1 MIRQVLR
8 VSATSLA
15 ALPQRWGASLVVVL
29 GMAGVVGV
37 MVALLAMGEG
47 FRQTFASAGSPKRV
61 IVLKS
66 ADDSGTTSAITREQ
80 LPLVMD
86 LPGFAR
92 DADGK
97 PLTVGTKFMTSE
109 LRDRSGVEVGVVL
122 RGVTGQAWKLWPE
135 VRIVEGRAFT
145 PGKRE
150 AVVGRAARGEFQ
162 GLEVGATV
170 ELTNGPWTI
179 VGVFAAPG
187 TLFESELWGDV
198 EMVFPGFSVT
208 GQYSS
213 VVGEL
218 ASPESLS
225 TLRDALSTNPRL
237 GHVVKTE
244 ADYYASQSQGL
255 GTAMLTFGYAVTV
268 IMGLGALFS
277 AINTMYAAVKARSRE
292 IATLR
297 AIGFRGPP
305 VVVSVLLE
313 SIVLCVT
320 GAAVGGLLAWLLFD
334 GYSLSTLSGAGNGLD
349 QVVFAFAVTPSLL
362 LRGLVAGC
370 IVGVLGGLLPALRAA
385 RLPIAEALRR
395 A

>member
-1 MIRQVLR
+1 MIRQVAR
-8 VSATSLA
+8 VTATSLA
-15 ALPQRWGASLVVVL
+15 ALPQRAAASLVVVL

-37 MVALLAMGEG
+37 MVALLSMGEG
-47 FRQTFASAGSPKRV
+47 FRATFASAGSPKRA
-61 IVLKS
+61 IVLKT
-66 ADDSGTTSAITREQ
+66 ADDNGTTSSITREQ
-80 LPLVMD
+80 LPIVLE
-86 LPGFAR
+86 LPGWAR

-97 PLTVGTKFMTSE
+97 PISVGQKFMTSE

-122 RGVTGQAWKLWPE
+122 RGVTEQSWKLWPE
-135 VRIVEGRAFT
+135 VKIVEGRAFT

-150 AVVGRAARGEFQ
+150 AVVGRTAQREFQ
-162 GLEVGATV
+162 GLELGATV
-170 ELTNGPWTI
+170 DLTNGPWTI
-179 VGVFAAPG
+179 VGVFEAPG
-187 TLFESELWGDV
+187 TLFESELRGDV

-208 GQYSS
+208 GQFSS

-218 ASPESLS
+218 ASPEAL
-225 TLRDALSTNPRL
+225 TGLRDALSTNPQL

-244 ADYYASQSQGL
+244 PDYYAAQSQGV
-255 GTAMLTFGYAVTV
+255 GTLMLNFGYAVAV

-277 AINTMYAAVKARSRE
+277 AINTMYAAVKVRSRE

-297 AIGFRGPP
+297 ALGFGGAP

-313 SIVLCVT
+313 SVVLCVA
-320 GAAVGGLLAWLLFD
+320 GAALGGVLAWLLFD

-349 QVVFAFAVTPSLL
+349 QIVFAFKVTPALL
-362 LRGLVAGC
+362 VQGIVAGC
-370 IVGVLGGLLPALRAA
+370 IVGVLGGLFPAIRAA